1 MLMVGVVE
9 TYQRELE
16 KEEGRARDAA
26 FIVGE

>member
-16 KEEGRARDAA
+16 KEEGRDAA
-26 FIVGE
+26 FYIVGE